1 MQRTQYKMQT
11 RKQTEAWS
19 SIMLK
24 SHNPHSFWQEW
35 KSKPHKILE
44 YVCRYALS
52 LFWRKPKYGPNKKS
66 TCLTSCAVLL
76 NWHRKGL
83 SGWRPKNVR
92 LWICRWLSQ
101 TLVCRCI
108 FDGWWH
114 HMQSRPYKY
123 SHVCNKTGI
132 SKTSEIT
139 LWVQSFFSL
148 YIRLC
153 IQEKERGEKEGIYP
167 WGGWKFRENS
177 ALPVVFGVT
186 RAAQKGQ
193 DLIQSWLIPNFKES
207 WIFLIGTDRLWW
219 RTQCS
224 GSGLVHMENQ
234 PWALLEM
241 LLFCSLFY

>member
-76 NWHRKGL
+76 NWQRKGL
-83 SGWRPKNVR
+83 SGWWPNYLR
-92 LWICRWLSQ
+92 LWTCRWLSQ
-101 TLVCRCI
+101 ALLCVHI
-108 FDGWWH
+108 FNGWWRH
-114 HMQSRPYKY
+114 VQSQPYKY
-123 SHVCNKTGI
+123 SHVCNKTSV

-139 LWVQSFFSL
+139 LWVQSFFCL
-148 YIRLC
+148 
-153 IQEKERGEKEGIYP
+153 
-167 WGGWKFRENS
+167 
-177 ALPVVFGVT
+177 
-186 RAAQKGQ
+186 
-193 DLIQSWLIPNFKES
+193 
-207 WIFLIGTDRLWW
+207 
-219 RTQCS
+219 
-224 GSGLVHMENQ
+224 
-234 PWALLEM
+234 
-241 LLFCSLFY
+241 